1 MLYMMFY
8 KKQILSLAR
17 GDIKPALIKMLQD
30 EQKAAPNSFSYNSLA
45 VSEHRDFGSS
55 MKSAPRA
62 KEQNPI

>member
-45 VSEHRDFGSS
+45 VSEHRDF
-55 MKSAPRA
+55 
-62 KEQNPI
+62 